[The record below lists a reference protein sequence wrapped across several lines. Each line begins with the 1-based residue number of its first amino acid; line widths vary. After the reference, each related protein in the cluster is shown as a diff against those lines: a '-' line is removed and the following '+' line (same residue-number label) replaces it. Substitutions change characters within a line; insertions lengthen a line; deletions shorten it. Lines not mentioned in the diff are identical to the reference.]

1 MKRVC
6 ILGTTDISRMSML
19 SIYTE
24 YFDNNNIEYDLIY
37 VDKFKEPMTL
47 NVHTAYAF
55 DVSEYVDANFL
66 IKLSHYWKMRKFAMK
81 IFDNNKYDFLVIWGE
96 FTAFIFSDIISRYY
110 RNQYCLNIRD
120 YFYNNVFFVKHR
132 LKVAIKNSRF
142 TTVSSDAFIKYLP
155 KSEYLM
161 LHSLN
166 NKLLS
171 GMKPRT
177 KLREE
182 DKPIRI
188 LYLGLISRLSHVYK
202 FIDELGNDMRFE
214 LIFAGIGSE
223 AIDKYIQ
230 GRDIINVKTYGR
242 FPQEKTSEYLEEADI
257 LYNLY
262 GVGNKHFDTALS
274 IKLYYSIYLN
284 IPILTYR
291 GTHTQKVAEDCGIS
305 FSVNENDFVKLGERL
320 EMWYRSLNQD
330 EISRKCNNFIEKVSK
345 SHNNLYSAIEGSLLG
360 EEGSNK

>member
-1 MKRVC
+1 MRRVC
-6 ILGTTDISRMSML
+6 ILGTTDISRMTML

-24 YFDNNNIEYDLIY
+24 YFEKNNIEYDLIY

-47 NVHTAYAF
+47 NVHKAYAF
-55 DVSEYVDANFL
+55 DVSEYNEANFL
-66 IKLSHYWKMRKFAMK
+66 LKLSHYWKMRKFAKK
-81 IFDNNKYDFLVIWGE
+81 IFHNNEYDFLVIWGE
-96 FTAFIFSDIISRYY
+96 FTAFIFADIISKYY
-110 RNQYCLNIRD
+110 SNQYCVNIRD

-132 LKVAIKNSRF
+132 IKIAIRNSRF
-142 TTVSSDAFIKYLP
+142 TTVSSDAFIEYLP
-155 KSEYLM
+155 NGEYLM

-166 NKLLS
+166 KKLLS
-171 GMKPRT
+171 GMEPKNE
-177 KLREE
+177 LREE

-214 LIFAGIGSE
+214 LIFAGIGSD

-230 GRDIINVKTYGR
+230 GKNIINVKTYGR
-242 FPQEKTSEYLEEADI
+242 FPQEETSNYLDEADI

-274 IKLYYSIYLN
+274 IKLYYAIYLN
-284 IPILTYR
+284 IPILTYN

-305 FSVNENDFVKLGERL
+305 FSLKENDFNKLGDRL
-320 EMWYRSLNQD
+320 ATWYRSLNQD
-330 EISRKCNNFIEKVSK
+330 EVSRKCNKFIDKVNK
-345 SHNNLYSAIEGSLLG
+345 SHYNLYSAIEGSLFG
-360 EEGSNK
+360 EKESK